1 MRAADP
7 EISSKMSASPLER
20 ITPALG
26 ALTRQDAALPRGD
39 TLAGALTL
47 RPQLAVLTA
56 FWIYVALSN
65 VLYANSMQASFSNMK
80 MERVF
85 APWDARL
92 IQHLVLYPLFLL
104 AMWRSMRTGW
114 QPLWRAIPLQLL
126 CALGFAVLA
135 SPALVLGEYV
145 THEWHGEMWRSEE
158 RRVGK
163 GCRAEVRGES
173 DRVGL

>member
-7 EISSKMSASPLER
+7 EISGKMSASPLER

-39 TLAGALTL
+39 TLASALTL

-65 VLYANSMQASFSNMK
+65 VLYANSMQASFSNMQ

-85 APWDARL
+85 APWGARL
-92 IQHLVLYPLFLL
+92 IRHLGLCTLFFVLLWCSL
-104 AMWRSMRTGW
+104 RT
-114 QPLWRAIPLQLL
+114 
-126 CALGFAVLA
+126 
-135 SPALVLGEYV
+135 
-145 THEWHGEMWRSEE
+145 
-158 RRVGK
+158 
-163 GCRAEVRGES
+163 
-173 DRVGL
+173 

>member
-47 RPQLAVLTA
+47 PPQLAVLTA

-65 VLYANSMQASFSNMK
+65 VLYANSMQARSCKLTIS
-80 MERVF
+80 RVF
-85 APWDARL
+85 APWDATPM
-92 IQHLVLYPLFLL
+92 QTSVL
-104 AMWRSMRTGW
+104 
-114 QPLWRAIPLQLL
+114 
-126 CALGFAVLA
+126 
-135 SPALVLGEYV
+135 
-145 THEWHGEMWRSEE
+145 
-158 RRVGK
+158 
-163 GCRAEVRGES
+163 
-173 DRVGL
+173 